1 MPVPRPLGTVRA
13 SFPAHGSSTSKGC
26 DTRWLTAKVAK
37 TGRPLYTSNEPP
49 SRYALAAGR
58 LRRRAIPLFAA
69 AEGAP
74 AGRPAVICVP
84 SAYRFIKLS
93 CDQAPDGRQR
103 RFRPGHRPYP
113 LHYRAAFASSILPPA
128 HPQQRPSRVACPL
141 PGRRYAG
148 YRVPRNYPRSL
159 GLTRTPVAQHLR
171 WRTLDPP
178 SLATYLLV
186 QATSTLGLFSMT
198 ALQ

>member
-1 MPVPRPLGTVRA
+1 MSRPT
-13 SFPAHGSSTSKGC
+13 
-26 DTRWLTAKVAK
+26 VAK
-37 TGRPLYTSNEPP
+37 SCRPLYTSHGPP

-58 LRRRAIPLFAA
+58 LPRRAIPLFAT

-74 AGRPAVICVP
+74 AGRPAVICFP

-93 CDQAPDGRQR
+93 RDPAPDGRQR
-103 RFRPGHRPYP
+103 RFRPGHVALSTP
-113 LHYRAAFASSILPPA
+113 LQSGVRFFHPPTPAPPIASLTGCLPLA
-128 HPQQRPSRVACPL
+128 
-141 PGRRYAG
+141 GRGYAG
-148 YRVPRNYPRSL
+148 YHGPRKHPRSL

-186 QATSTLGLFSMT
+186 QTTSTLGLFAMT

>member
-1 MPVPRPLGTVRA
+1 MNRR
-13 SFPAHGSSTSKGC
+13 HKDQHC
-26 DTRWLTAKVAK
+26 
-37 TGRPLYTSNEPP
+37 RPLYTSNAPP

-58 LRRRAIPLFAA
+58 PPRRAIPLFAT

-74 AGRPAVICVP
+74 AGCPAVICFP
-84 SAYRFIKLS
+84 SAYRFVKLS

-103 RFRPGHRPYP
+103 RFRPGHVALSTP
-113 LHYRAAFASSILPPA
+113 LQSSVRFFHPPA
-128 HPQQRPSRVACPL
+128 RAPQQLPSRVACPVT
-141 PGRRYAG
+141 GAGYAG
-148 YRVPRNYPRSL
+148 YRVPRKHPRSL
-159 GLTRTPVAQHLR
+159 GLTRTPVARHLR

-178 SLATYLLV
+178 SLATYRLV